1 MIPLKL
7 SSHVLPHCIRL
18 CFKEEREI
26 DRGGI
31 KGGGE
36 AAVRC

>member
-7 SSHVLPHCIRL
+7 SSHVLPHCISL

-26 DRGGI
+26 DGGI
-31 KGGGE
+31 KGGGG
-36 AAVRC
+36 RQL